1 MNDPYLYENSTVLK
15 NLLGITEEKEL
26 DIAEAELSRA
36 NMMLLYENGF
46 SDFSS
51 NGIRFIHKELFGDVY
66 EWAGKFRI
74 INIQKRESILAGVSV
89 WYSNSTDIERD
100 LEKAWKRI
108 NKVDWAKLSKDAFA
122 KKIARLFPA
131 LWQVHPFREGNTRTI
146 VMLITLF
153 AEHYGYYFD
162 QELMSASAGYV
173 RNSFVLASQGE
184 YSEYEHLEKY
194 FVMQFLMSQ
203 SNIQAV
209 RIQTLKNRK
218 NTVMAIMCRQSTNI
232 LSKSQSRKTAKN
244 LSALN
249 FYDAKVS
256 LINLSC
262 NKAALVFDCSSTW
275 V

>member
-15 NLLGITEEKEL
+15 NLLGITEEKDL

-66 EWAGKFRI
+66 EWAGKYRI
-74 INIQKRESILAGVSV
+74 INIQKRESILAGVSI
-89 WYSNSTDIERD
+89 WYSNSTDIERN
-100 LEKAWKRI
+100 LEKAWKKI

-173 RNSFVLASQGE
+173 RNSFVLASLGE
-184 YSEYEHLEKY
+184 YSEYERLEKI
-194 FVMQFLMSQ
+194 LCD
-203 SNIQAV
+203 
-209 RIQTLKNRK
+209 
-218 NTVMAIMCRQSTNI
+218 AIS
-232 LSKSQSRKTAKN
+232 
-244 LSALN
+244 
-249 FYDAKVS
+249 DE
-256 LINLSC
+256 
-262 NKAALVFDCSSTW
+262 
-275 V
+275 